1 MSNPSMSMMRSRTK
15 KKFPALPVLLTV
27 QGIFIQK
34 DGGDIVEQLIKK
46 INMIDILGMMIPG
59 GLMLVLLEKDTL
71 LLNHLRSILCNE
83 GDHILWSIVFLCISY
98 FTGMLLHEIGSVIE
112 KILWKIPWMNP
123 RVYAAIN
130 TDLLKLYGGHSE
142 FMLPKVCWIIFSI
155 IGVLAL
161 IIIKAILL
169 GVKKKFVCLIGIAI
183 CVVPFIVATQFLYWR
198 KFWDVVQGDDEK
210 KYCMRTIIRN
220 EKYIQ
225 KDART
230 TEENARKYGLF
241 CGYHAMF
248 RSFLVM
254 VLVLQIYVYFH
265 PDFDTISEA
274 SWLVAMDRVI
284 RTNKMLRFLRYATIL
299 AAVLRYWHFACT
311 RFTYLY
317 NGYIYNKFPDYWE
330 RESNV
335 PVDVKIGR
343 IPQILK
349 QINDAVVEAK
359 QFKQKARETEKWI
372 KQQDKNNQLSDVQ
385 LTDEQREILGN
396 VQEESSA
403 IIELCKQV
411 KNEYTVIK
419 SIRIHSNFPVSVLAS
434 VGNRESWPL
443 QKLEKAVDDADKK
456 IQDLRKKMSEL
467 QEKEENLKKLLSQLN
482 VVEQGE

>member
-1 MSNPSMSMMRSRTK
+1 M
-15 KKFPALPVLLTV
+15 
-27 QGIFIQK
+27 
-34 DGGDIVEQLIKK
+34 EQLIKK

-71 LLNHLRSILCNE
+71 LLNHLRSILCSE
-83 GDHILWSIVFLCISY
+83 GDHALWSIVFLCISY

-112 KILWKIPWMNP
+112 KLLWQIPWLNP
-123 RVYAAIN
+123 RIYAAVKS
-130 TDLLKLYGGHSE
+130 DLLKLHGGSLDIK
-142 FMLPKVCWIIFSI
+142 LPKWGLLSFVGLFVVAAIM
-155 IGVLAL
+155 
-161 IIIKAILL
+161 AILL
-169 GVKKKFVCLIGIAI
+169 GAILGSICRFFRYVGCTVIALLISNI
-183 CVVPFIVATQFLYWR
+183 TQLPYWKEFGELMR
-198 KFWDVVQGDDEK
+198 GDDEK
-210 KYCMRTIIRN
+210 KRCMCTIIRN

-225 KDART
+225 KDAGT
-230 TEENARKYGLF
+230 TDENARKYGLF
-241 CGYHAMF
+241 RGYHAMC

-254 VLVLQIYVYFH
+254 VMVLQMYVYFH
-265 PDFDTISEA
+265 PDFDTFSGT

-284 RTNKMLRFLRYATIL
+284 RTNKMLCFLRYATIL

-343 IPQILK
+343 IPQMLK
-349 QINDAVVEAK
+349 QIDDAVVEAK
-359 QFKQKARETEKWI
+359 QFEQKAIKTEKWI
-372 KQQDKNNQLSDVQ
+372 KQQHKNNQLSDGQ
-385 LTDEQREILGN
+385 LTDEQKEILRN
-396 VQEESSA
+396 VQDESSA

-411 KNEYTVIK
+411 KKEYTVIK
-419 SIRIHSNFPVSVLAS
+419 GIRIHSNFPVSVLAT

-467 QEKEENLKKLLSQLN
+467 QEKKENLNKGLSHLGL
-482 VVEQGE
+482 VGQGEEVFPVDQP